1 MQRYVPPHRRGTGT
15 KIVLVDAHGLG
26 DALRDFGLPS
36 TTTNTHS
43 EGLIEALI
51 LLAQTIGLNED
62 EIVIKSDDN
71 LIFRSISKKKEF
83 YFAKLNERAADTL
96 VSEMNLFFKRLSN
109 CVSQK
114 RVEGMLRQ
122 ESVIDATEKFRLL
135 GDIDSNGDPPTGVGS
150 FAFLA
155 IVTNESRVQN
165 DADAKNEMKKYHAK
179 NVNTNTDIVANAVSL
194 TLFRRPREESRPT
207 HVLTFRSSKE
217 PSKRE
222 LVGGGH
228 LNMALDVSF
237 AEGAR
242 RELYEETFGLAG
254 ALPGGIPLAPTLAWE
269 GFASGKFYVA
279 SFAMVVVDDDEGAI
293 EALPDILNDV
303 AQSNRVAFQADPLST
318 LYPETKD
325 HQWTPVDEFEA
336 VCRKLMKVS
345 WRHLHKF
352 VEDN

>member
-1 MQRYVPPHRRGTGT
+1 
-15 KIVLVDAHGLG
+15 VLVDAHGLG
-26 DALRDFGLPS
+26 DALRDFGLPP
-36 TTTNTHS
+36 TTTNTDS
-43 EGLIEALI
+43 EGLIAALV
-51 LLAQTIGLNED
+51 LLAERIGLNED
-62 EIVIKSDDN
+62 EITIKTDDN
-71 LIFRSISKKKEF
+71 LDFRSISKKKEF
-83 YFAKLNERAADTL
+83 YVAKVNGRDAGTV
-96 VSEMNLFFKRLSN
+96 VSELNLFFKRLSKY
-109 CVSQK
+109 VSQK

-122 ESVIDATEKFRLL
+122 ESVMDATEKFRFL
-135 GDIDSNGDPPTGVGS
+135 GDIESHGDPPTGVGS

-155 IVTNESRVQN
+155 IVTHASRVHT
-165 DADAKNEMKKYHAK
+165 DADAKKEMKQYHAK
-179 NVNTNTDIVANAVSL
+179 HVNKNNTEIVADAVSL
-194 TLFRRPREESRPT
+194 TLFRRPREASRPT
-207 HVLTFRSSKE
+207 HVLTYRSSKE

-228 LNMALDVSF
+228 LNLALDVSF

-254 ALPGGIPLAPTLAWE
+254 SFPGGIPLPPTLVWE

-279 SFAMVVVDDDEGAI
+279 SFAMVVVEDDEGTIA
-293 EALPDILNDV
+293 ALPDILNEV
-303 AQSNRVAFQADPLST
+303 AHSNRVAFQADPLST

-352 VEDN
+352 VEDH